1 MLPCPSPSPGVCSN
15 SCPLSQWCHPTISS
29 SIIPFSSCLQSFPA
43 SGFFPMSPIESPIL
57 SHFTS
62 SSFLLSL
69 VQASFPGFLAYV
81 WNKVPLKTH
90 FPRSSIP
97 LSVICRSSLVVQLL
111 KNPPKMQK
119 TGVWSLGWEDPLEKG
134 MATQSSILAWRI
146 PWTDGVWQDT
156 VHGVTKSWTQLK
168 RLSTQ
173 HVHIKNQQRVWWHF
187 IKTFTLS
194 LHGLSR
200 IWIRHIFLEVLEQ
213 VTVQSSVFRHSTL
226 WLNEG

>member
-15 SCPLSQWCHPTISS
+15 SCPLSQWCHPTSSS

-146 PWTDGVWQDT
+146 PMDRGVWWAT
-156 VHGVTKSWTQLK
+156 VHGIAKSQTW
-168 RLSTQ
+168 LSTA
-173 HVHIKNQQRVWWHF
+173 
-187 IKTFTLS
+187 
-194 LHGLSR
+194 
-200 IWIRHIFLEVLEQ
+200 RHIVQLGPNIIIINSLDTCLEELLLDIQELLIKEAGVYPQ
-213 VTVQSSVFRHSTL
+213 IYP
-226 WLNEG
+226 